1 MMNSD
6 QGTTS
11 EKGSLV
17 VLKKG
22 IYTSGNVG
30 GKRIRIC
37 EKTPGL
43 VTDRFGEQVLVS
55 IDEGCTVLV
64 HINACEE
71 V

>member
-37 EKTPGL
+37 EK
-43 VTDRFGEQVLVS
+43 R
-55 IDEGCTVLV
+55 
-64 HINACEE
+64 
-71 V
+71 